1 MKLMTREQH
10 NDAAIYF
17 FVALD
22 SFITHP
28 TPATFESITT
38 EMAVINAAMMGKQ
51 VSNKGQLTTALNGLL
66 AVMEKVLARF
76 ESDTTPVLTPD
87 DIKKIHSTTHHIDS
101 AIPNVTWKHYKQIRN
116 NIEGIVQGTLG
127 NVMKAKNVRT

>member
-1 MKLMTREQH
+1 MKLMTRAQH

-17 FVALD
+17 FIALD
-22 SFITHP
+22 AFITHP
-28 TPATFESITT
+28 TPTTFESITT
-38 EMAVINAAMMGKQ
+38 EMAVVNAAMMGKR
-51 VSNKGQLTTALNGLL
+51 VSNKDQLTIALNTLL
-66 AVMEKVLARF
+66 SVMEKVLTRF
-76 ESDTTPVLTPD
+76 ENDQQPILTQE

-127 NVMKAKNVRT
+127 NVMNAQNV